1 MARAMT
7 PGMMMRTR
15 ANILMKV
22 KVTCVREARLTLQQL
37 MATTN
42 AAGGGGGGGD
52 KGSKRRTPRAEEAE
66 QHSLSPRML
75 TSLMST
81 TGAGHGAKNGS
92 TT

>member
-1 MARAMT
+1 MT
-7 PGMMMRTR
+7 PGMMMSTR

-37 MATTN
+37 TATTN
-42 AAGGGGGGGD
+42 AADGREVNSQPGR
-52 KGSKRRTPRAEEAE
+52 KRGREEEEEEAE
-66 QHSLSPRML
+66 KHSLSPRML
-75 TSLMST
+75 TSLMSG